1 MSLFRDKGNKSSK
14 PRCFADRLDIVM
26 EINKPA
32 REGKGEDSFYC
43 VRQPGAGIVCVCDGC
58 GGLGATKYFNERT
71 GAYLASRL
79 VSGAL
84 HDWCHNNEGKSW
96 KDSSELAA
104 SIDGYIRRAF
114 ARCSEYI
121 EDNQRVFGT
130 MIRKLPSTLTLAYA
144 EEDGSDILVHLLW
157 AGDSRAYILDS
168 GGLAQLSV
176 DDTAVQDAME
186 NLYKDAAMTNVLSAD
201 GNFVIN
207 NRTIRLTAP
216 AVIFTATDGC
226 FGYIPSPMEF
236 EYEILDAM
244 MRSDTPEKFKAA
256 LNELFS
262 DCAGDDYAL
271 GLMSF
276 DYGSY
281 EETRKAFR
289 ARHELLDSACIDRL
303 RECEE
308 GREPE
313 VRTTLWQEYKQG
325 YERYLGRTGI

>member
-1 MSLFRDKGNKSSK
+1 MSIFGDKGKNKNA
-14 PRCFADRLDIVM
+14 PLTFADRLDIIM

-43 VRQPGAGIVCVCDGC
+43 VREPGFGIVCVCDGC
-58 GGLGATKYFNERT
+58 GGLGATKYFNDRT

-84 HDWCHNNEGKSW
+84 HDWCHNNTEVRWS
-96 KDSSELAA
+96 DASELAA
-104 SIDGYIRRAF
+104 SINEYIRQAF
-114 ARCSEYI
+114 AKCCEYI
-121 EDNQRVFGT
+121 EDNNRIFGT
-130 MIRKLPSTLTLAYA
+130 MIRKLPSTLAFAYA
-144 EEDGSDILVHLLW
+144 EECGSDILVHVLW
-157 AGDSRAYILDS
+157 AGDSRVYLLDAN
-168 GGLAQLSV
+168 GLAQLSA
-176 DDTAVQDAME
+176 DDTAISDAME

-207 NRTIRLTAP
+207 SRSIKLSSP
-216 AVIFTATDGC
+216 AVIFAATDGC

-236 EYEILDAM
+236 EYEFLDAM
-244 MRSDTPEKFKAA
+244 MRSDTPEQFKAA
-256 LNELFS
+256 LNELYA

-281 EETRKAFR
+281 QNTREAFR
-289 ARHELLDSACIDRL
+289 QRHAFLDSSCISRL

-308 GREPE
+308 GMEPE
-313 VRTTLWQEYKQG
+313 VRLAVWQQYKTG
-325 YERYLGRTGI
+325 YERFLSSGGQ

>member
-1 MSLFRDKGNKSSK
+1 MGIFGDKGKNKNE
-14 PRCFADRLDIVM
+14 PLTFTDRLDIVM

-43 VRQPGAGIVCVCDGC
+43 VREPGFGIVCVCDGC

-71 GAYLASRL
+71 GAYLSSRL

-84 HDWCHNNEGKSW
+84 HDWCHNNLDTRWENA
-96 KDSSELAA
+96 SELAG
-104 SIDGYIRRAF
+104 SIDGYIRQAF
-114 ARCSEYI
+114 AKCCEYI
-121 EDNQRVFGT
+121 EDNDRIFGT
-130 MIRKLPSTLTLAYA
+130 MIRKLPSTLTFAYA
-144 EEDGSDILVHLLW
+144 QEYGPDILVHLLW

-168 GGLAQLSV
+168 NGLSQLTV
-176 DDTAVQDAME
+176 DDIPIHDAME

-201 GNFVIN
+201 GNYVIN
-207 NRTIRLTAP
+207 NRSIRLTSP
-216 AVIFTATDGC
+216 AIIFTATDGC

-236 EYEILDAM
+236 EYEFLDAM
-244 MRSDTPEKFKAA
+244 VRSDTPEQFKAA
-256 LNELFS
+256 LNELFA

-281 EETRKAFR
+281 EDTRNAFR
-289 ARHELLDSACIDRL
+289 ARRDFLDSRYISQL

-313 VRTTLWQEYKQG
+313 VRLSMWQEYKTG
-325 YERYLGRTGI
+325 YERYLNNRGQ